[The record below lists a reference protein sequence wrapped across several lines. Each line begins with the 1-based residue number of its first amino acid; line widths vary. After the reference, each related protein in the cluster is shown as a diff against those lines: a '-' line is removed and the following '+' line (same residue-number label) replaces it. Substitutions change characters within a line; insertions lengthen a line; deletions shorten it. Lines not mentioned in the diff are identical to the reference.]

1 MICYGVMDP
10 PEPPY
15 ILILM
20 SSIQG
25 VAFNVLWVRTLWPS
39 IDLHL
44 IFILTQPTGVDNL
57 MILTITMIVMI
68 IIIMM
73 IIPLQPAGVAY
84 MTSVAPPALTGTAIS
99 LMATVTWVVGKAVSL
114 RIVMLLFDRD
124 HDHALIGHLC
134 PIRFVMMIISASWPL
149 SPTGSIHAKSGG

>member
-1 MICYGVMDP
+1 MICYGLMDP

-44 IFILTQPTGVDNL
+44 IFILTQPMGVEY
-57 MILTITMIVMI
+57 MMMMKITMIVMI
-68 IIIMM
+68 ILIM
-73 IIPLQPAGVAY
+73 ITIPLQPAGVAY
-84 MTSVAPPALTGTAIS
+84 MTSVAPPALVGTAIS
-99 LMATVTWVVGKAVSL
+99 LMATVTWVVGKGVSL
-114 RIVMLLFDRD
+114 
-124 HDHALIGHLC
+124 
-134 PIRFVMMIISASWPL
+134 
-149 SPTGSIHAKSGG
+149 